1 MTGWIRLRGRCTPRP
16 PSIRAQR
23 ELITALDADVD
34 RQLAAAE
41 TASAGVT
48 TRASVLI
55 AAAGV
60 TSGLQVSSTVIIPA
74 ILAVLSALVGVGLL
88 LMRTAKEVPILEAE
102 ETFWAQP
109 PPVTARR
116 NLMHW
121 KHGVLLEREQSL
133 HRRRAVLVVG
143 FALLAASISTD
154 LMVSIVH
161 VSGGGGE

>member
-1 MTGWIRLRGRCTPRP
+1 MTGWIRRTGRGTPRP
-16 PSIRAQR
+16 PALRAQR

-41 TASAGVT
+41 TASAGIT

-60 TSGLQVSSTVIIPA
+60 TSGLQVSSAVVIPA
-74 ILAVLSALVGVGLL
+74 VLAVLSALVGVGLL

-109 PPVTARR
+109 PVTARR
-116 NLMHW
+116 NILHW
-121 KHGVLLEREQSL
+121 KNGVLLERERSL
-133 HRRRAVLVVG
+133 YRRRAVLVVG
-143 FALLAASISTD
+143 FALLAASISAD
-154 LMVSIVH
+154 LVISIVH
-161 VSGGGGE
+161 VSCGGGE

>member
-1 MTGWIRLRGRCTPRP
+1 MTGWIRLRGRSTPRP
-16 PSIRAQR
+16 RSIRAQR
-23 ELITALDADVD
+23 ELIAALDADVD

-109 PPVTARR
+109 PVTARR

-121 KHGVLLEREQSL
+121 KNGVLLEREQSL

-161 VSGGGGE
+161 VSLWGR